1 MATNNFK
8 VKFGKSK
15 DQMSIRVWY
24 NGGDSITG
32 SSSLTAHVYADESET
47 PTNTY
52 TLATVELNALK
63 SGSVAL
69 PTALLTGSQ
78 IGDNWYW
85 VVFRQGSDYESEKA
99 GFGMTLESTG
109 EVYSRLDAIDIEYH
123 DFRIDEVL
131 HTAHMVLSEMNAM
144 ESVEATYQDRGDFD
158 KRLET
163 LKQIL
168 KY

>member
-1 MATNNFK
+1 
-8 VKFGKSK
+8 
-15 DQMSIRVWY
+15 
-24 NGGDSITG
+24 
-32 SSSLTAHVYADESET
+32 
-47 PTNTY
+47 
-52 TLATVELNALK
+52 
-63 SGSVAL
+63 
-69 PTALLTGSQ
+69 
-78 IGDNWYW
+78 
-85 VVFRQGSDYESEKA
+85 
-99 GFGMTLESTG
+99 
-109 EVYSRLDAIDIEYH
+109 LDAIDIEYH